1 MTTNE
6 LKQDIHQWVDSVQN
20 DVTLVDLHTAV
31 ALIIEQQNI
40 PLDDNN
46 PVLRERMSRLTGQLE
61 RSEYITN
68 EAMKQQVQQWL
79 GK

>member
-31 ALIIEQQNI
+31 ALIIEQQNM

>member
-1 MTTNE
+1 MTTDE
-6 LKQDIHQWVDSVQN
+6 LKQDIHQWVDSVQS
-20 DVTLVDLHTAV
+20 DVTLVDLHTVV
-31 ALIIEQQNI
+31 ALIIEQQNM
-40 PLDDNN
+40 PLDDND

-61 RSEYITN
+61 RGGYITN

>member
-20 DVTLVDLHTAV
+20 DVTIVDLHTAV
-31 ALIIEQQNI
+31 ALIIEQQDM
-40 PLDDNN
+40 PLNEND
-46 PVLRERMSRLTGQLE
+46 PEPRERPGQVTGQIE
-61 RSEYITN
+61 RGEYLTN

-79 GK
+79 AK

>member
-31 ALIIEQQNI
+31 ALIIEQQDM